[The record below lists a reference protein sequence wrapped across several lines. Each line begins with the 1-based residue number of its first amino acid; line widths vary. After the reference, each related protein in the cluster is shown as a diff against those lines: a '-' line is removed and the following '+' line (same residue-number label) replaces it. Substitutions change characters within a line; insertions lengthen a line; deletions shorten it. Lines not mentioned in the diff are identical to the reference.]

1 MPQEPVAGSL
11 STSYWYAGSLPGSE
25 YRDGWIAAHNSIPCS
40 CSDLCHAH
48 VWKQPFL
55 AEKNRI
61 GSEKQSVLFL
71 ITALFSY
78 REYVILT
85 RKIFV
90 FFGSVWRTFVKI
102 TCKQQD
108 LSRGLSIVSHGVS
121 NRSTLPILANILLA
135 TDHGRLKLSATNLE
149 IGINCWV
156 DAQIHEEGTTTVPA
170 KLLTDFVNSLP
181 QAPVDISVP
190 EDTHKVS
197 IKGEGITANIKGMDS
212 SEFPLIP
219 SAEGGEPPV
228 ILDAALLKEM
238 IAQVALAASEDESRP
253 VFTGVLVQVGNEKVT
268 FAAADSFRLA
278 VRTAPL
284 PGDETA
290 HGDIL
295 VPARTLHELARILP
309 SEGAVQMIVTPNR
322 SQVLFHTEQIDLVSR
337 LIDANFPNFRQII
350 PKEHST
356 RAVVETKA
364 FAARVKSAALFARDS
379 SNIARVKIAGGDNS
393 GLEPGKITIEATAE
407 DLGDNVGVLNAAVDG
422 PEQQIIFNV
431 KYLAEVLAVI
441 DTPEVAIEVNSP
453 TKPGVVKPVGPAD
466 YTYVIMPMHT
476 NR

>member
-1 MPQEPVAGSL
+1 M
-11 STSYWYAGSLPGSE
+11 
-25 YRDGWIAAHNSIPCS
+25 
-40 CSDLCHAH
+40 
-48 VWKQPFL
+48 
-55 AEKNRI
+55 
-61 GSEKQSVLFL
+61 
-71 ITALFSY
+71 
-78 REYVILT
+78 
-85 RKIFV
+85 
-90 FFGSVWRTFVKI
+90 KI

-108 LSRGLSIVSHGVS
+108 LSRGLSIVSHAVS

-135 TDHGRLKLSATNLE
+135 TEHGRLKLSATNLE

-181 QAPVDISVP
+181 QAAVDINVP
-190 EDTHKVS
+190 EDTNKAN
-197 IKGEGITANIKGMDS
+197 IKGEGISANIKGMDA

-219 SAEGGEPPV
+219 NSEDGEPPIIV
-228 ILDAALLKEM
+228 DAAMLKEM
-238 IAQVALAASEDESRP
+238 IDEVAIAASEDESRP
-253 VFTGVLVQVGNEKVT
+253 VFTGVLVQVSNEKLT

-278 VRTAPL
+278 VRTAAL
-284 PGDETA
+284 PGDDST

-295 VPARTLHELARILP
+295 IPARTLTELARILP

-337 LIDANFPNFRQII
+337 LIEGNFPNFRQII
-350 PKEHST
+350 PKEHTT

-364 FAARVKSAALFARDS
+364 FTARVKSAALFARDS
-379 SNIARVKIAGGDNS
+379 SNITRVKIQGGDNS
-393 GLEPGKITIEATAE
+393 GLEPGSVTVEATAE
-407 DLGDNVGVLNAAVDG
+407 DLGDNVGILNAAVDG

-431 KYLAEVLAVI
+431 KYLVDVLSVI
-441 DTPEVAIEVNSP
+441 GTPEVAIEINSP
-453 TKPGVVKPVGPAD
+453 TKPGVIKPVGPAD

>member
-1 MPQEPVAGSL
+1 M
-11 STSYWYAGSLPGSE
+11 
-25 YRDGWIAAHNSIPCS
+25 
-40 CSDLCHAH
+40 
-48 VWKQPFL
+48 
-55 AEKNRI
+55 
-61 GSEKQSVLFL
+61 
-71 ITALFSY
+71 
-78 REYVILT
+78 
-85 RKIFV
+85 
-90 FFGSVWRTFVKI
+90 KI

-108 LSRGLSIVSHGVS
+108 LSRGLSIVSHAVS

-135 TDHGRLKLSATNLE
+135 TEHGRLKLSATNLE

-170 KLLTDFVNSLP
+170 KLLTDFVNGLP
-181 QAPVDISVP
+181 QALVDINVP
-190 EDTHKVS
+190 EDTNKAN
-197 IKGEGITANIKGMDS
+197 IKGEGISANIKGMDA

-219 SAEGGEPPV
+219 NAEDGEAPIIV
-228 ILDAALLKEM
+228 DASLLREM
-238 IAQVALAASEDESRP
+238 IAEVAVAASEDDSRP
-253 VFTGVLVQVGNEKVT
+253 VFTGVLVQVSNEKLT

-284 PGDETA
+284 PGDDST

-295 VPARTLHELARILP
+295 IPARTLNELARILP
-309 SEGAVQMIVTPNR
+309 PDGAVQMIVTPNR

-337 LIDANFPNFRQII
+337 LIEGNFPNFRQII
-350 PKEHST
+350 PKEHTT

-379 SNIARVKIAGGDNS
+379 SNITRVKIQGGDGS
-393 GLEPGKITIEATAE
+393 GLEPGSVTVEATAE
-407 DLGDNVGVLNAAVDG
+407 DLGDNVGILNAAVDG

-431 KYLAEVLAVI
+431 KYLADVLSVI
-441 DTPEVAIEVNSP
+441 GTPEVAIEINSP
-453 TKPGVVKPVGPAD
+453 TKPGVIRPVGPAD